1 MTPHCAGCAGVF
13 AALLNTRT
21 GYGSL
26 PRQKDVVFVTRARSS
41 CHSFCYH
48 VSLVCRACEIQCW
61 TVFIGTAEFDVGAST
76 RHGSGCH
83 PMFDKAMFVTGGCA
97 SQPYSSS
104 GSAGVHCGRVLCRN
118 RFREGC
124 SADLS
129 VRTGDAG
136 HRRNRL
142 SLNMIVVMLQQS

>member
-1 MTPHCAGCAGVF
+1 MGLCLGKRTWCSSRGPEVLAIRF
-13 AALLNTRT
+13 ATTCRWC
-21 GYGSL
+21 
-26 PRQKDVVFVTRARSS
+26 VV
-41 CHSFCYH
+41 
-48 VSLVCRACEIQCW
+48 LVKYSVGQC
-61 TVFIGTAEFDVGAST
+61 FIGTAEFDVGAST

-83 PMFDKAMFVTGGCA
+83 PMFDRAMFVTGGCA

-104 GSAGVHCGRVLCRN
+104 GSAGVHCGRALCRK

-136 HRRNRL
+136 HRRNEL
-142 SLNMIVVMLQQS
+142 SLNMIVVMLQLS